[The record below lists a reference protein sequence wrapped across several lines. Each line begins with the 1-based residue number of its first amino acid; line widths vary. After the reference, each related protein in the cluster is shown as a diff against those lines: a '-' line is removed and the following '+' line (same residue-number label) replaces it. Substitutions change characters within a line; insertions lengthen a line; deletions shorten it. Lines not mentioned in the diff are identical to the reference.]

1 MVHLGMD
8 GIRIGCAGW
17 SLAGKHAALFPRE
30 GSHLQRYAAVFN
42 CAEINSS
49 FYRPHQPQTYRKWA
63 EAVPRA
69 FRFSV
74 KMPKAISHEARL
86 RHCDSLLE
94 RFLAQVEQLGDR
106 LGFLLLQL
114 PPSLAFDARSALRFF
129 DHLRVRHD
137 GPVGCE
143 PRHVSWFNGAVDA
156 ALRER
161 GIARVGADPFRVP
174 RALFPGGDRTI
185 EYVRLHGSPRMY
197 YDTYPPEVLEPIVRR
212 LSRPAGRTMQ
222 RWCIFDNTTL
232 GHATTDAFALM
243 QRARQDASTGSKRK
257 PRQRSKSRS

>member
-1 MVHLGMD
+1 MD

-63 EAVPRA
+63 DAVPRG

-114 PPSLAFDARSALRFF
+114 PPSLAFDARPALRFF
-129 DHLRVRHD
+129 DHLRARFD
-137 GPVGCE
+137 GPAGCE
-143 PRHVSWFNGAVDA
+143 PRHLSWFNGAVDA

-161 GIARVGADPFRVP
+161 CIARVGADPFRVP
-174 RALFPGGDRTI
+174 RALFPAGDRTI

-197 YDTYPPEVLEPIVRR
+197 YDAYSPEVLDRIARR
-212 LSRPAGRTMQ
+212 FARPTGATQQ

-232 GHATTDAFALM
+232 GHATTDALALA
-243 QRARQDASTGSKRK
+243 QGVREVAEAQSKLKPRRQRNRAR
-257 PRQRSKSRS
+257 